1 MRGLAR
7 FVTSGRW
14 QAIVV
19 AGASVMLALLAP
31 PLSSPLAYVSGGA
44 IALVGLSQSLLEVVG
59 VLLGSAV
66 LIGVLASFIYAG
78 AGPVVIAALM
88 LWLPV
93 MFGARILKATNS
105 LSHAM
110 LAVTVLALALVS
122 GLHLAMGDPAAWWQA
137 RLEPVMRP
145 VFEQQGMDMAV
156 IQQIAPWVT
165 ALLAVA
171 LLVGVLLSLLL
182 GRWWQAL
189 VYNEGGFGQ
198 EFRRLRFG
206 QAVAFLTL
214 LVWATTAFPALPG
227 SIWLRDLGIVLAV
240 PFVFAGLAV
249 IHGLVHK
256 LSLSIGWLIAVYGL
270 MIVAS
275 PAAELALS
283 VVGLSDSWL
292 NIRQRASRNSD
303 ES

>member
-7 FVTSGRW
+7 FITSGRW

-31 PLSSPLAYVSGGA
+31 PISSPLAYVSGGT
-44 IALVGLSQSLLEVVG
+44 IALVGLSQSLLETAG

-66 LIGVLASFIYAG
+66 LIGVLASFVYSG
-78 AGPVVIAALM
+78 ATPVVIAALM

-93 MFGARILKATNS
+93 MFGARILKATNA
-105 LSHAM
+105 LPHAM
-110 LAVTVLALALVS
+110 LAVTVLAVALVS
-122 GLHLAMGDPAAWWQA
+122 GMHLAMGDTAAWWEA
-137 RLEPVMRP
+137 RLEPIMQP
-145 VFEQQGMDMAV
+145 IFEQQGLDAAV

-165 ALLAVA
+165 ALLAIA

-189 VYNEGGFGQ
+189 VYDEGRFGE

-206 QAVAFLTL
+206 KAVAAVTL
-214 LVWATTAFPALPG
+214 LVWGATAFPALPG
-227 SIWLRDLGIVLAV
+227 SMWFRDLGIVLAV

-249 IHGLVHK
+249 VHGLVHK
-256 LSLSIGWLIAVYGL
+256 LRLNAGWLVAVYGL

-283 VVGLSDSWL
+283 VLGLSDSWL
-292 NIRQRASRNSD
+292 NIRQRASRNT
-303 ES
+303 EE